1 MLKSMTAYGRASGV
15 TDTLASK
22 EIIVELKSVNSRY
35 LDLTVKTGR
44 AYGFLEEKVK
54 AHIKRSGITRGKMDI
69 YVGINVL
76 QDSTREVH
84 LDKAFA
90 ESYIGALRALRDEYA
105 LPDDITTMSVARNG
119 DVLTFVRSEE
129 DVESVWNEVLPFV
142 DAAIADFNTMRTA
155 EGVNLA
161 ADLAAK
167 KSQLE
172 EMAKDI
178 ETRASEY
185 TANYRTKLEARL
197 AAVLNKLDI
206 SVDEQRIVTECAIF
220 ADKTSVDEELV
231 RLRSHFSAYDEMLNS
246 DEAIGRKLD
255 FLVQE
260 INREINTIGSK
271 CNEIESSAIV
281 IEMKHLL
288 EKIRE
293 QVQNIE

>member
-1 MLKSMTAYGRASGV
+1 MLKSMTSYGRASGV
-15 TDTLASK
+15 TDSATSK

-35 LDLTVKTGR
+35 LDLSIKTSR
-44 AYGFLEEKVK
+44 AYGFLEEKIK
-54 AHIKRSGITRGKMDI
+54 AHIKRSGITRGKMDV
-69 YVGINVL
+69 YVGVNIL
-76 QDSTREVH
+76 QDATREVH

-90 ESYIGALRALRDEYA
+90 GSYIAALRALRDEYN
-105 LPDDITTMSVARNG
+105 LLDDITTMSVARNG

-129 DVESVWNEVLPFV
+129 DVESIWNEVLPFV
-142 DAAIADFNTMRTA
+142 DTAIADFNTMRTA
-155 EGVNLA
+155 EGANLA
-161 ADLAAK
+161 ADLTAK

-172 EMAKDI
+172 DMAREI
-178 ETRASEY
+178 EARAAEY
-185 TANYRTKLEARL
+185 TANYRAKLETRL
-197 AAVLNKLDI
+197 AAVLERFDI
-206 SVDEQRIVTECAIF
+206 TVDEQRIVTECAIF

-231 RLRSHFSAYDEMLNS
+231 RLRSHFSAYDEMLQS

-271 CNEIESSAIV
+271 CNESESSAIV